1 MRDSELLRCPAPA
14 KLNLFLH
21 VLGRRADGYH
31 LLQTAFQLIDWC
43 DYLDFHCREDGW
55 VRRINALEGV
65 PEIDLSVRAAQLL
78 KTHTHC
84 PLGVDIVL
92 DKHLPIGGGLGGG
105 SSDAATTLLALN
117 QLWGLQLTREQL
129 MHLGVQLGA
138 DVPFFLFGQNA
149 FAQGIGEQLQK
160 IILPERWFVVVSPEE
175 QISTVEIFSAPTLTR
190 DSEPVRI
197 ADFLAHHFE
206 FGRNDLQQ
214 VVEKRSKKVADA
226 LAWLKKR
233 EKNARM
239 SGSGSCVFA
248 TFSERHSAEEVVK
261 KAQENGWQ
269 SQCVVGINKHP
280 MADFAVENL
289 FSQSL

>member
-1 MRDSELLRCPAPA
+1 MRDLELLRCPAPA

-21 VLGRRADGYH
+21 VLGRRTDGYH

-43 DYLDFHCREDGW
+43 DYLDFHGREDGR
-55 VRRINALEGV
+55 VRRINALEGI

-78 KTHTHC
+78 KAHTHC

-92 DKHLPIGGGLGGG
+92 HKHLPIGGGVGGG

-117 QLWGLQLTREQL
+117 QLWGLQLTRTQL
-129 MHLGVQLGA
+129 MRLGVQLGA
-138 DVPFFLFGQNA
+138 DVPFFLFGHNA

-160 IILPERWFVVVSPEE
+160 IILPERWFVVVSPDEN
-175 QISTVEIFSAPTLTR
+175 ISTAQIFSAPTLTR

-197 ADFLAHHFE
+197 ADFLARHFE

-214 VVEKRSKKVADA
+214 VVEQRSKKVATA
-226 LAWLKKR
+226 LAWLKNFA
-233 EKNARM
+233 ENARM
-239 SGSGSCVFA
+239 SGSGSCIFA
-248 TFSERHSAEEVVK
+248 TFAEQHLAEKVAK

-269 SQCVVGINKHP
+269 SQCVLGIDKHP
-280 MADFAVENL
+280 IQIL
-289 FSQSL
+289 H